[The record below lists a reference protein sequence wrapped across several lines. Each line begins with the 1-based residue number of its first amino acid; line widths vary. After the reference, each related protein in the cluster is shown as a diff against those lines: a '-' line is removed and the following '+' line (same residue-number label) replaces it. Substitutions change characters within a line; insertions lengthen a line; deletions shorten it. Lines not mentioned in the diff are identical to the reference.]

1 MADGGRRRSGSG
13 GDGSSGNV
21 FFLIL
26 LGVALFG
33 ALTYTFSRGLRQGG
47 ESVSGREAEIAVSD
61 MLAYA
66 QKVERGV
73 QRVLQKRFSET
84 EVSFDHGTVAGSNA
98 ACAQERCKVFSP
110 EGGAASWMAP
120 PPGANDGSDWIVN
133 AANTVKGVGCD
144 TADAGCTDMLLIL
157 PMVDD
162 TICLEINE
170 RIGNTNPAGAPP
182 ADADSSIDLTA
193 LFGGSFAHADELEV
207 TGGHLDGKN
216 AGCFAVGAGNYYFYY
231 TLLAR

>member
-1 MADGGRRRSGSG
+1 MAGDGRRRSGG
-13 GDGSSGNV
+13 GGGCSGNV

-33 ALTYTFSRGLRQGG
+33 ALTYTFSRGVRQGG
-47 ESVSGREAEIAVSD
+47 ENVSGREADIAVSD
-61 MLAYA
+61 MLSYG
-66 QKVERGV
+66 QKLERGV

-110 EGGAASWMAP
+110 EGGAASWTAP
-120 PPGANDGSDWIVN
+120 PPGVNDGSDWIVN

-144 TADAGCTDMLLIL
+144 TADIGCTDMLLIL

-162 TICLEINE
+162 GVCLKVNE
-170 RIGNTNPAGAPP
+170 RLGNTNPAGAPP
-182 ADADSSIDLTA
+182 ADADASVDLTA
-193 LFGGSFAHADELEV
+193 LFDGSFAYAKALDV
-207 TGGHLDGKN
+207 TGGHLDGKT
-216 AGCFAVGAGNYYFYY
+216 AGCFESGAGNYYFYY